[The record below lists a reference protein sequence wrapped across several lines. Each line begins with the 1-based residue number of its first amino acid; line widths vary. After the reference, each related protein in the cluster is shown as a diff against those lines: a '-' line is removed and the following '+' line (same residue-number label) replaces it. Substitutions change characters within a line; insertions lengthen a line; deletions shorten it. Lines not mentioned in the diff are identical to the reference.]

1 MENVMRTIIAAS
13 LLILVS
19 TLAQAASLPAPKVQK
34 INERVYALL
43 GPMELPNKSNQG
55 YMVNATVIIGE
66 KGVILVDTGFTDEIG
81 KHLAKAIAKLTPK
94 PVTHIINTHHHG
106 DHTLGNIAFKGAEV
120 ISTQQC
126 KELVEKTGYEWIG
139 MVQTLSG
146 SKFPNTKPVPAN
158 VTVAQDT
165 RTERMIDGV
174 KIVLWAPKGSHTP
187 GDLIVYLPDDKVL
200 MGGDIL
206 VNHITPN
213 FRDGNVKA
221 WIGTLDEIQKINAK
235 TIVPGHGPLMSKADV
250 TAMHKRMASLYAGVE
265 AGYKKGLSDAEIR
278 KTLDL
283 SQWKKLHHFEDQMG
297 GNINRAYLEVEAAN
311 F

>member
-1 MENVMRTIIAAS
+1 MRKIPAVMS
-13 LLILVS
+13 MLLVS
-19 TLAQAASLPAPKVQK
+19 ALTQAASLPAPKVQK
-34 INERVYALL
+34 INDRVYALL
-43 GPMELPNKSNQG
+43 GPMELPNKGNQG
-55 YMVNATVIIGE
+55 YMVNTTVIIGE

-106 DHTLGNIAFKGAEV
+106 DHNLGNIAFKGAEV

-126 KELVEKTGYEWIG
+126 KELVEKTGYEWID
-139 MVQTLSG
+139 MVQNLSG
-146 SKFPNTKPVPAN
+146 SKFPNTKPVPAG
-158 VTVAQDT
+158 VTVAEST
-165 RTERMIDGV
+165 RTERVLDGV
-174 KIVLWAPKGSHTP
+174 KVVLWAPKGSHTP

-200 MGGDIL
+200 LGGDIL
-206 VNHITPN
+206 VNQITPN

-221 WIGTLDEIQKINAK
+221 WIGTLDEIQKTDAR
-235 TIVPGHGPLMSKADV
+235 TIVPGHGPLMSKAEV
-250 TAMHKRMASLYAGVE
+250 AAMHKRMTTLYAGVE

-283 SQWKKLHHFEDQMG
+283 SQWKKLRHFEDQMG

>member
-1 MENVMRTIIAAS
+1 MRTIVAAS

-34 INERVYALL
+34 INDRVYALL

-55 YMVNATVIIGE
+55 YMVNATAIIGE

-126 KELVEKTGYEWIG
+126 KELVEKTGYEWID

-146 SKFPNTKPVPAN
+146 SKFPNTKPVLAN

-165 RTERMIDGV
+165 RTERVIDGV

-213 FRDGNVKA
+213 FRDGHVKT
-221 WIGTLDEIQKINAK
+221 WIGTLEEIQKINAK
-235 TIVPGHGPLMSKADV
+235 TIVPGHGPLMTKADV
-250 TAMHKRMASLYAGVE
+250 SAMHKRMASLYAGVE

-278 KTLDL
+278 KTLNL
-283 SQWKKLHHFEDQMG
+283 SQWKKLRHFEDQMG

>member
-55 YMVNATVIIGE
+55 YMVNATVIIGD

-139 MVQTLSG
+139 MVQNLSG

-200 MGGDIL
+200 LGGDIL

-213 FRDGNVKA
+213 FRDGHVKS
-221 WIGTLDEIQKINAK
+221 WIGTLDEIQKTNVK

>member
-1 MENVMRTIIAAS
+1 MRTIVAAS

-19 TLAQAASLPAPKVQK
+19 TLAQAAPLPAPKVQK
-34 INERVYALL
+34 INDRVYALL
-43 GPMELPNKSNQG
+43 GPMEFPNKGNQG
-55 YMVNATVIIGE
+55 YMVNVTAIIGE

-106 DHTLGNIAFKGAEV
+106 DHHLGNSAFKGAEV

-126 KELVEKTGYEWIG
+126 KELVEQTGYEWINT
-139 MVQTLSG
+139 VQTLTG

-158 VTVAQDT
+158 VTVAQNT

-200 MGGDIL
+200 IGGDIL

-213 FRDGNVKA
+213 FRDGHVKT
-221 WIGTLDEIQKINAK
+221 WIGTLDEIRKINAK
-235 TIVPGHGPLMSKADV
+235 SIVPGHGPLMTTADV
-250 TAMHKRMASLYAGVE
+250 AAMHKRMASLYAGVE

-283 SQWKKLHHFEDQMG
+283 SQWKKLHRFEDQMG

>member
-1 MENVMRTIIAAS
+1 MQTIVAS

-43 GPMELPNKSNQG
+43 GPMELPNKNNQG
-55 YMVNATVIIGE
+55 YMVNTTAIIGE

-106 DHTLGNIAFKGAEV
+106 DHHLGNIAFKGAEI

-126 KELVEKTGYEWIG
+126 KELVEKTGYEWID
-139 MVQTLSG
+139 MVQNLSG
-146 SKFPNTKPVPAN
+146 GKFPNTKPVPAG
-158 VTVAQDT
+158 VTVTENT
-165 RTERMIDGV
+165 RTERVIDGV

-187 GDLIVYLPDDKVL
+187 GDLIVYLPDDRVL

-206 VNHITPN
+206 VNQITPN
-213 FRDGNVKA
+213 FRDGHVKT
-221 WIGTLDEIQKINAK
+221 WIGTLDVIQKTNVK
-235 TIVPGHGPLMSKADV
+235 TIVPGHGPLMTQADV
-250 TAMHKRMASLYAGVE
+250 AAMHKRMAKLYAGVE

-283 SQWKKLHHFEDQMG
+283 SQWKKLRHFEDQMG

>member
-1 MENVMRTIIAAS
+1 MRMIVAAS
-13 LLILVS
+13 LLVLVS
-19 TLAQAASLPAPKVQK
+19 TLAQAAGLPAPKVQK
-34 INERVYALL
+34 INDRVYALL

-55 YMVNATVIIGE
+55 YMVNTTVIIGE

-106 DHTLGNIAFKGAEV
+106 DHNLGNIAFKGAEV

-126 KELVEKTGYEWIG
+126 KELVEKTGYEWID

-146 SKFPNTKPVPAN
+146 SKFPNTKPVPAS

-165 RTERMIDGV
+165 RTERVIDGV

-213 FRDGNVKA
+213 FRDGHVKT
-221 WIGTLDEIQKINAK
+221 WVGTLDEIRKMNAK

-250 TAMHKRMASLYAGVE
+250 AAMHKRMASLYAGVE

-283 SQWKKLHHFEDQMG
+283 AQWKKLHHFEDQMG